1 MKTLKYMYELLHWT
15 CYVPFATCARLQTG
29 TSHLLPVEHKRALY
43 KRDANGTSR
52 LFSVRLQCPFAPLAR
67 VEQTGTPPGH
77 KREVPVCIAC
87 KFRADKFFRKRTS
100 RLLPT
105 RRENAAQ
112 GDSTCGERRISLA
125 LAGVGAHF
133 CHVATSSLPK
143 IRRAV
148 PICVADANGQGPVCA
163 ETHLCSSTNGQCPSV
178 GRSCGRAP
186 RILSL
191 SLFKILTPTLQ
202 NLHTHTRTTL
212 FTAVGPSKAR
222 SFTESRV
229 GAQTGHDCK
238 APWCACANG
247 HSALTATFKI
257 FILTPGRH
265 VHIRKRALRCEEH
278 KRAQAKSAR
287 LQTGTRHKRDITD
300 GRRGAGRTAPPK
312 HPRQSV
318 SGFVAPQAR
327 KNYPSK

>member
-1 MKTLKYMYELLHWT
+1 MLGNHSCACLLN
-15 CYVPFATCARLQTG
+15 VPFATCARLQTG
-29 TSHLLPVEHKRALY
+29 TSHLLPASSTNGHSTNGM
-43 KRDANGTSR
+43 DANGTSR
-52 LFSVRLQCPFAPLAR
+52 LFSVRLQSPVCTPRSRGANGHSAR
-67 VEQTGTPPGH
+67 TQTGSS
-77 KREVPVCIAC
+77 RLPVCIAC
-87 KFRADKFFRKRTS
+87 KFRADKFFRKWTS

-163 ETHLCSSTNGQCPSV
+163 ETHLRSSTNGQCPFV
-178 GRSCGRAP
+178 CGRAP

-191 SLFKILTPTLQ
+191 
-202 NLHTHTRTTL
+202 HD
-212 FTAVGPSKAR
+212 VGPSKAR

-238 APWCACANG
+238 AP
-247 HSALTATFKI
+247 
-257 FILTPGRH
+257 
-265 VHIRKRALRCEEH
+265 
-278 KRAQAKSAR
+278 
-287 LQTGTRHKRDITD
+287 
-300 GRRGAGRTAPPK
+300 
-312 HPRQSV
+312 
-318 SGFVAPQAR
+318 
-327 KNYPSK
+327 

>member
-1 MKTLKYMYELLHWT
+1 LYDLTWRPGRCDLKHPGVIFQNVAYCSVRAMVGLSYRT
-15 CYVPFATCARLQTG
+15 CYVPFAICARLQTG

-163 ETHLCSSTNGQCPSV
+163 ETHLRSSTNERP
-178 GRSCGRAP
+178 AF
-186 RILSL
+186 SL
-191 SLFKILTPTLQ
+191 S
-202 NLHTHTRTTL
+202 TT
-212 FTAVGPSKAR
+212 SAR
-222 SFTESRV
+222 PKRDRSRRAAWGHKRDTIV
-229 GAQTGHDCK
+229 RRRGARAQTGTLHSPPRSKSSYSHQD
-238 APWCACANG
+238 ATFTYANG
-247 HSALTATFKI
+247 HFGVKNTNGHWQRV
-257 FILTPGRH
+257 P
-265 VHIRKRALRCEEH
+265 VCKRAL
-278 KRAQAKSAR
+278 
-287 LQTGTRHKRDITD
+287 GTNGT
-300 GRRGAGRTAPPK
+300 
-312 HPRQSV
+312 
-318 SGFVAPQAR
+318 
-327 KNYPSK
+327 

>member
-1 MKTLKYMYELLHWT
+1 MYELLHCWT

-163 ETHLCSSTNGQCPSV
+163 ETHLRSSTNERP
-178 GRSCGRAP
+178 AF
-186 RILSL
+186 SL
-191 SLFKILTPTLQ
+191 S
-202 NLHTHTRTTL
+202 TT
-212 FTAVGPSKAR
+212 SAR
-222 SFTESRV
+222 PKRDRSRRAAWEHKRDTIV
-229 GAQTGHDCK
+229 RRRP
-238 APWCACANG
+238 PWCACPNG
-247 HSALTATFKI
+247 HSELTATFTYANGHFGVKNKREEQTCCDGGREVFTI
-257 FILTPGRH
+257 FRVGHIYLVVRAWPPTATVTCATP
-265 VHIRKRALRCEEH
+265 RA
-278 KRAQAKSAR
+278 
-287 LQTGTRHKRDITD
+287 
-300 GRRGAGRTAPPK
+300 
-312 HPRQSV
+312 
-318 SGFVAPQAR
+318 
-327 KNYPSK
+327 

>member
-1 MKTLKYMYELLHWT
+1 VSGRVVLWDLLCPV
-15 CYVPFATCARLQTG
+15 CYLCPFANGHFPFAPSRAQTGTLQTG
-29 TSHLLPVEHKRALY
+29 C
-43 KRDANGTSR
+43 KRDIPFV
-52 LFSVRLQCPFAPLAR
+52 FSASS
-67 VEQTGTPPGH
+67 
-77 KREVPVCIAC
+77 VPVCTPRSRGANGHSARTQTGSSRLC
-87 KFRADKFFRKRTS
+87 CVQVSCRQFFRKRTS

-238 APWCACANG
+238 AP
-247 HSALTATFKI
+247 
-257 FILTPGRH
+257 
-265 VHIRKRALRCEEH
+265 
-278 KRAQAKSAR
+278 
-287 LQTGTRHKRDITD
+287 
-300 GRRGAGRTAPPK
+300 
-312 HPRQSV
+312 
-318 SGFVAPQAR
+318 
-327 KNYPSK
+327 